1 MITLVPIFLLI
12 AFIYS
17 VVGLGGGSSYLAV
30 LAWKGM
36 PREALVVTALLCN
49 LIVSAQG
56 TVSYA
61 AAGFFRPRIFWPLV
75 FSSVPFAFLG
85 GLLSVSDEI
94 FYLLLGISLLM
105 AALRMF
111 FPKALLQKKAVPEK
125 MFWILGP
132 ITGALLGYLAGVVGL
147 GGGIFLGPVLILSGV
162 ATAKETAAITAPF
175 IFVNSLAGLAAHYS
189 HINFPLMTFS
199 APLLLA
205 VAVGGWGGSR
215 LGSRHF
221 KPIWVQRVAA
231 VLLSV
236 VGFKLLGR
244 IGI

>member
-1 MITLVPIFLLI
+1 MMTLIPIFLLI
-12 AFIYS
+12 AFAYS

-30 LAWKGM
+30 LAWKGL

-49 LIVSAQG
+49 LIVSVQG
-56 TVSYA
+56 TYSYA
-61 AAGFFRPRIFWPLV
+61 SAGFFRPRIFWPLV
-75 FSSVPFAFLG
+75 LSSVPFAFLG
-85 GLLSVSDEI
+85 GLLRVSDQT

-111 FPKALLQKKAVPEK
+111 FPKALLKQGAISKK

-162 ATAKETAAITAPF
+162 ADSKETAAITAPF

-189 HINFPLMTFS
+189 QINSSLMIFS

-215 LGSRHF
+215 LGSRYF
-221 KPIWVQRVAA
+221 KPIWVQRAAA
-231 VLLSV
+231 VLLSL